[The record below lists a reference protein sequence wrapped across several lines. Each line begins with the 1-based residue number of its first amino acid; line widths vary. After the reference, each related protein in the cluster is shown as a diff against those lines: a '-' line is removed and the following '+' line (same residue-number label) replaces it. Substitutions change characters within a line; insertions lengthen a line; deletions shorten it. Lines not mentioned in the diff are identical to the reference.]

1 MFLHL
6 VILVHRASAPATRGP
21 VQPAWPAETA
31 ARFLGS
37 CPPSPSL
44 LPRGPAPGAAA
55 PGAGQRAGLLSVPS
69 GSAAL
74 IRSSSIM
81 SEPFRSGGGLVAVP
95 RQPRQPRQPRHGLTT
110 L

>member
-1 MFLHL
+1 MFLRL
-6 VILVHRASAPATRGP
+6 VILVHRASAPAIRGP

-37 CPPSPSL
+37 CPPSPAL
-44 LPRGPAPGAAA
+44 LLRWPAPGAAA
-55 PGAGQRAGLLSVPS
+55 PGAGQRAGLLSIPD

-81 SEPFRSGGGLVAVP
+81 SEPFRSGGGWLPCRASHATV
-95 RQPRQPRQPRHGLTT
+95 
-110 L
+110 

>member
-1 MFLHL
+1 MFLRL
-6 VILVHRASAPATRGP
+6 VILVHRASAPAIRGP

-44 LPRGPAPGAAA
+44 LLR
-55 PGAGQRAGLLSVPS
+55 QRAGLLSIPS

-95 RQPRQPRQPRHGLTT
+95 RSHATVWRPYSSAQGV
-110 L
+110 